1 MVGAEPLL
9 LTVYQAQSVVG
20 VELLLII
27 FRYKVFHVELL
38 LLLLD
43 QGQAMVWVESLL
55 LLPWEGKVKKD
66 VESLLL
72 ALDQGQAMVGV
83 EPLLL
88 LPRIEVDLLSPII
101 ISHLDRELGLVHQAK
116 VHQETLVMTLITK
129 ADLEP

>member
-1 MVGAEPLL
+1 M
-9 LTVYQAQSVVG
+9 VG
-20 VELLLII
+20 VELLLIV
-27 FRYKVFHVELL
+27 YQDQVFHVITVEHLL
-38 LLLLD
+38 LVLD
-43 QGQAMVWVESLL
+43 QGKATAGVDSLL

-72 ALDQGQAMVGV
+72 ALDQGQTIVGV

-88 LPRIEVDLLSPII
+88 LPQIEVDLLSPII

-116 VHQETLVMTLITK
+116 VHQETLVMTLITE